1 MSPIILQYFTKNAKT
16 PPCHKANLFLRGS
29 KANISREWN
38 GAFTI
43 NNLSYVL
50 LDFMCKSCDIFAID
64 PIESF
69 AAMKCLCNINCG
81 EAEGFLQIAFSKY
94 YACFTKVMVMAVL
107 WANDIASL
115 KSSLSKWLWCSILV
129 KPLHKGSILD
139 RTTTFLLMMS
149 ETCLVTLNLKK
160 IPLKKK
166 IGPPKNDKKYSF

>member
-29 KANISREWN
+29 KANISPEWN

-69 AAMKCLCNINCG
+69 AATKFLCNINCG
-81 EAEGFLQIAFSKY
+81 EAESFLQIAFSKY

-129 KPLHKGSILD
+129 KPLHKGSILIG
-139 RTTTFLLMMS
+139 RQLFCWW
-149 ETCLVTLNLKK
+149 CLKLV
-160 IPLKKK
+160 
-166 IGPPKNDKKYSF
+166 